1 MNEEVKI
8 PMSIKKSILSIIG
21 CLIFIGFSIWF
32 IIDPQQFLNFRRQ
45 NETTIFIV
53 GIIGL
58 ITFSIFLIFITYKLF
73 QKNTGIHFNKD
84 GFFDNSNATSAGFVK
99 WEDVLK
105 IEEAKVANQ
114 KFVLILVKNP
124 EDYVKR
130 QKSLVKRKLMASNM
144 SFYESPIMISANH
157 LQINYDKLLE
167 LMKSQFEKYNLITT

>member
-1 MNEEVKI
+1 MNEEMKI
-8 PMSIKKSILSIIG
+8 PLSRKKSIFSIIG

-45 NETTIFIV
+45 SETTIFIV

-58 ITFSIFLIFITYKLF
+58 VTFSFFLFFISYKLF
-73 QKNTGIHFNKD
+73 KKNTGIYFDKT
-84 GFFDNSNATSAGFVK
+84 GFFDNSSGTSAGFVK
-99 WEDVLK
+99 WEDVMK
-105 IEEAKVANQ
+105 IDEAKVANQ
-114 KFVLILVKNP
+114 RFVLVLVKNP

-130 QKSLVKRKLMASNM
+130 QKSFMKRKLMASNM
-144 SFYESPIMISANH
+144 SFYHFPIMISANH